1 MRAPVTSSRNT
12 FALECNSLPTNG
24 VILLE
29 AEDFSRALTG
39 DDTEPV
45 LVLPWRR
52 TPGHP
57 CSRRR
62 GHIHVAKLSHGT
74 RTELLVA
81 LGDDIVWNGEP
92 IPGMTPEDRE
102 ALTAVHVQRA

>member
-12 FALECNSLPTNG
+12 FALECNSRPTSG
-24 VILLE
+24 VVLLE
-29 AEDFSRALTG
+29 AEDFSRTLTG
-39 DDTEPV
+39 DETEPV

-57 CSRRR
+57 CGRRR
-62 GHIHVAKLSHGT
+62 GHNHVAKLSLGT
-74 RTELLVA
+74 PKELLSA
-81 LGDDIVWNGEP
+81 LGDDIAWNGEP